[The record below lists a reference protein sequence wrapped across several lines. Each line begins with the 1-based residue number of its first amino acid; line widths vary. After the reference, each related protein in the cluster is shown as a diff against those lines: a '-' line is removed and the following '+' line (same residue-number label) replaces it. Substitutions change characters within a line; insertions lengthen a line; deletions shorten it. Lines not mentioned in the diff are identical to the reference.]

1 MKLIEIYRI
10 TVLENNRAVLDNPV
24 NIVTVKSKE
33 RFIFTYKKRKRIN
46 PGADVWLA
54 YRIIS
59 TSKLSLIQLL
69 MVIAFGRIF

>member
-1 MKLIEIYRI
+1 MNLIEIYRI
-10 TVLENNRAVLDNPV
+10 TVSENNLPVEDKPV
-24 NIVTVKSKE
+24 NIISVKSKE

-54 YRIIS
+54 YRVIS
-59 TSKLSLIQLL
+59 SSKLSLLQLL